1 MVTFIRCIRSDC
13 YKFKHTSMLLIHG
26 LIPLGTA
33 LLFLGYYSTSSWKV
47 DIKISGFLEVL
58 SISFPLIIGL
68 ICSKA
73 IEQEGQ
79 AGGFQV
85 MLCNIKSRTVAY
97 ASKLALLLLLGT
109 CSIALAVLVFALG
122 FKAAPGIL
130 YLKAVGILVA
140 GNFFLY
146 ILHQFVSF
154 QYGRGASIG
163 LGIAES
169 LISALALTG
178 LGDGK
183 WYYIPCAWSVRLNDY
198 LVYIWVNPSST
209 AIGNAEIEKG
219 LLIAL
224 LTSCIALFV
233 SFLWFQNWEGRKT
246 YE

>member
-1 MVTFIRCIRSDC
+1 MTSIIKCFRSDC
-13 YKFKHTSMLLIHG
+13 YKFKHTSMLWIHV
-26 LIPLGTA
+26 LIPLATA
-33 LLFLGYYSTSSWKV
+33 ALFLGYYSMSSWKA
-47 DIKISGFLEVL
+47 DSKISGFLETL

-68 ICSKA
+68 ICGKT

-79 AGGFQV
+79 AGSFQA
-85 MLCNIKSRTVAY
+85 MLCGTKSRITAY
-97 ASKLALLLLLGT
+97 ASKLVLLLLLGT
-109 CSIALAVLVFALG
+109 FSIALAVGVFALG
-122 FKAAPGIL
+122 FKTAPPML
-130 YLKAVGILVA
+130 YLKAAGILVA
-140 GNFFLY
+140 GNVFLY

-198 LVYIWVNPSST
+198 LVYIWVNPSSA

-224 LTSCIALFV
+224 SAVCIALFA
-233 SFLWFQNWEGRKT
+233 SFLWFRNWEGRKT